1 LYLVPDTNPDTLSE
15 ERSAQALSL
24 RCEEFNTFSEKPYY
38 VELSCGFT
46 EFKCDKDVSLP
57 DIIEPADKELY
68 KAKISRRKNPFK

>member
-1 LYLVPDTNPDTLSE
+1 MYLVPDTNPDTLSE

-38 VELSCGFT
+38 VELSYGFT